1 MTKNQT
7 YVTLSPMKRLARLF
21 TPFQRLQWRLTLS
34 YTLVTTGALLVVEL
48 LLFTFI
54 FFLLGSDMLAGIMAQ
69 AMQNELAPA
78 ARPYLA
84 QTPPDVSGL
93 QAWAESL
100 IDTQTQLSPTA
111 GVQETTSL
119 RLGQFRMSDA
129 EQQLYVLAPDLS
141 LLAQAPHTPMAVGE
155 PWLAAEFPDSA
166 VLLQT
171 ARQGSQVIAQGENEA
186 QLVALPILSEEGVLL
201 GLLVLVF
208 RIPLLHSEFLR
219 PILQATA
226 ASLIP
231 ITIATALIGTV
242 FGYLTARNLTRR
254 IRHVANA
261 ADAWSQGDFS
271 VASHD
276 NAGDELGQLSRRLNR
291 MAEQLQNL
299 LEARQELAAVEERNR
314 LARDLHDSVK
324 QQVFATT
331 MQLAAARALLTS
343 DARAA
348 GQHLVEAEQLARQ
361 AQQELTG
368 LIQEL
373 RPVALAD
380 RGLAEALQT
389 YVADWGRQT
398 QIEATV
404 RVQGARPLP
413 LPTEQTLFRVAQ
425 EALANVT
432 RHSQAR
438 RVDLHL
444 TFSDTA
450 VTLTIHDDGRGFV
463 PEAANT
469 GLGLASMRER
479 MAVIDGRF
487 TIHST
492 PGKGTTVVAEV
503 MYDA

>member
-1 MTKNQT
+1 
-7 YVTLSPMKRLARLF
+7 MKRLARLF
-21 TPFQRLQWRLTLS
+21 APFQRLQWRLTLS

-48 LLFTFI
+48 LLFGLI
-54 FFLLGSDMLAGIMAQ
+54 FALLGSDLLAGIMAQ
-69 AMQNELAPA
+69 AMQNELVPA

-84 QTPPDVSGL
+84 QTPPDVAGL

-100 IDTQTQLSPTA
+100 VDTQTQLSPTTGIQEAA
-111 GVQETTSL
+111 GL
-119 RLGQFRMSDA
+119 RLGQLRMNDA
-129 EQQLYVLAPDLS
+129 EQQIYVLASDLI
-141 LLAQAPHTPMAVGE
+141 LLAQSPDPPTAVGQ
-155 PWLAAEFPDSA
+155 PWTPVEFPDGA
-166 VLLQT
+166 ALLQT
-171 ARQGSQVIAQGENEA
+171 ARQGSQVIGRGENGA
-186 QLVALPILSEEGVLL
+186 QLVAIPVLSEEGELL

-219 PILQATA
+219 PILQVTA

-231 ITIATALIGTV
+231 ITIATAFIGTL
-242 FGYLTARNLTRR
+242 FGYLTARSLTRR
-254 IRHVANA
+254 IRHVAAA

-271 VASHD
+271 VVSHD
-276 NAGDELGQLSRRLNR
+276 NAGDELGQLSHRLNR

-299 LEARQELAAVEERNR
+299 LETRQELAAVEERNR

-331 MQLAAARALLTS
+331 MQLAAARALFTS
-343 DARAA
+343 DAHAA
-348 GQHLVEAEQLARQ
+348 AQHLAEAEQLARQ

-373 RPVALAD
+373 RPVALAE

-389 YVADWGRQT
+389 YVAGWSRQT
-398 QIEATV
+398 QIEAAV

-413 LPTEQTLFRVAQ
+413 LPTEQTFFRVAQ
-425 EALANVT
+425 EALANVA

-438 RVDLHL
+438 RVDVHL
-444 TFSDTA
+444 AFTDTA

-463 PEAANT
+463 PEAGNF

-479 MAVIDGRF
+479 MAAINGRC
-487 TIHST
+487 TIHSE

-503 MYDA
+503 MGDLQNRPT